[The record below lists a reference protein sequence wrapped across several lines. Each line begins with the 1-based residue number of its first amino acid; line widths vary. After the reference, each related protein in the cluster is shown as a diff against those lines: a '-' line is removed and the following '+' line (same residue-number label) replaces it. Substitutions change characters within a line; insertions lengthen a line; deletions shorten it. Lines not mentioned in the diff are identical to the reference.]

1 MKKFLVVLAFLLN
14 ATVAFA
20 QTSPNLIKG
29 QVLTAAQWNQL
40 FINKQ
45 DTLGYIPLNTAG
57 GVMTGKLVTTAPG
70 VATAGFNLTPGTTP
84 STPINGDL
92 WTTSGGLFIRVN
104 GSTVN
109 LIGASAASFAAT
121 SPITISFP
129 ANVVTYA
136 CATCGVTGSPLSQFA
151 STTSAQLAG
160 IISNKTG
167 TGVLVF
173 NDTPTLI
180 TPVLGVATGTSLALG
195 GCGIGSNALCVSGTA
210 VFGNPVTFS
219 GALTYG
225 GVTLANAVT
234 GTTNMVL
241 SASPT
246 LTGTITAAAAN
257 FSGDVQVISSTATA
271 FRVGQLNGSNTAFQ
285 VDTSTG
291 SLGTG
296 VSIKGAAVGG
306 GVAIAAISS
315 GTNESLSINAKGNQT
330 LNLQN
335 VGTGSIVHNTATSFL
350 AAITYG
356 GVTWS
361 NSVTGTGSP
370 MLNTTPNIVTG
381 FTIGGA
387 ATSGNYIRGNG
398 TNFVSSAILVA
409 DLPVVANTSG
419 SPSTTFG
426 IMKCDGVT
434 TVCASGVVT
443 ASGGSATSIT
453 VGTTTIVS
461 GTTGRII
468 YDNAGVIG
476 EATIGAGLQL
486 TGGVLLANNSMGAN
500 KYQVFGV
507 GSGTITTP
515 TGAAWARFRLVGS
528 GGGGGGSGSAGAGSG
543 VAGSA
548 VCIKSTGS
556 ACVTPEYSAGG
567 GTGGTWGAAGGAGG
581 VVTGSLTCTDTMVG
595 GDGASEAFGSGTA
608 ASGVPGAPGG
618 NSSRGGGGAAGAVNT
633 AGNAG
638 GQFTGGGGQGGGTT
652 TGGFVG
658 SGGGAGATCIIFI
671 QSPAASY
678 TYTVGIAGTGGAAG
692 TSGTAGGAG
701 GVGRITAEYGFN

>member
-92 WTTSGGLFIRVN
+92 WTTSGGLFIQVN

-160 IISNKTG
+160 IISNETG
-167 TGVLVF
+167 TGLLVF
-173 NDTPTLI
+173 NNAPALTAPVLT

-195 GCGIGSNALCVSGTA
+195 GATLGSNAL
-210 VFGNPVTFS
+210 
-219 GALTYG
+219 
-225 GVTLANAVT
+225 AVT
-234 GTTNMVL
+234 GTT
-241 SASPT
+241 SF
-246 LTGTITAAAAN
+246 TGAATVTGATQIIN
-257 FSGDVQVISSTATA
+257 NTATA
-271 FRVGQLNGSNTAFQ
+271 FLVGQVNGANTAFQ
-285 VDTSTG
+285 IDASVGSLAAGLKITGAVTGGTVAITVIDTGSNTNLAIDAKGSGTVSIAGNSTG
-291 SLGTG
+291 
-296 VSIKGAAVGG
+296 
-306 GVAIAAISS
+306 AIVLNRATTIS
-315 GTNESLSINAKGNQT
+315 
-330 LNLQN
+330 
-335 VGTGSIVHNTATSFL
+335 

-356 GVTWS
+356 SVTWS

-387 ATSGNYIRGNG
+387 ATSGSYTRGNG
-398 TNFVSSAILVA
+398 TNIVLSTIQAG
-409 DLPVVANTSG
+409 DLPLVGNASG
-419 SPSTTFG
+419 APSATFG
-426 IMKCDGVT
+426 VIKCDGT
-434 TVCASGVVT
+434 TITCSSGT
-443 ASGGSATSIT
+443 ATAVGASATSIT
-453 VGTTTIVS
+453 IGTTTIVS
-461 GTTGRII
+461 GTTGRVI
-468 YDNAGVIG
+468 YDLAGVVS
-476 EATIGAGLQL
+476 EASIGAGLQL

-528 GGGGGGSGSAGAGSG
+528 GGGGGGSGSAGGGVG

-567 GTGGTWGAAGGAGG
+567 GGGGTWGSTGGVGG

-595 GDGASEAFGSGTA
+595 GDGAAEVFGSGTA
-608 ASGVPGAPGG
+608 TSGVPGAAGG
-618 NSSRGGGGAAGAVNT
+618 NSSRGGGGASGGANAAGV
-633 AGNAG
+633 AG

-678 TYTVGIAGTGGAAG
+678 TYTVGIAGTGGTAG